1 VYDSFFKY
9 ILPIVF
15 DFFNTEG
22 IKNEKKHLRDMDI
35 FIQNAL
41 FDIVNI
47 YEGAFESFIEKR
59 L

>member
-1 VYDSFFKY
+1 
-9 ILPIVF
+9 
-15 DFFNTEG
+15 
-22 IKNEKKHLRDMDI
+22 MDI